1 MRASSS
7 NGMESMVDPSPSI
20 DALKS
25 GTAQEILAV
34 VVGLLLVALVWLVR
48 LHLSERKEWEARE
61 RTEVASTTAKLEALH
76 EKTLAIA
83 LKVQRTILKLGDLPE
98 ED

>member
-1 MRASSS
+1 
-7 NGMESMVDPSPSI
+7 MVADSTV

-34 VVGLLLVALVWLVR
+34 VIGLLLVALVWLVR
-48 LHLSERKEWEARE
+48 LHLTERKEWEERE
-61 RTEVASTTAKLEALH
+61 RAEVAATTSKLEALH
-76 EKTLAIA
+76 EKTLGIA

>member
-1 MRASSS
+1 MA
-7 NGMESMVDPSPSI
+7 DPSSI
-20 DALKS
+20 EALKS
-25 GTAQEILAV
+25 GNAQEILAV
-34 VVGLLLVALVWLVR
+34 VVGLLLLALVWLVR
-48 LHLSERKEWEARE
+48 LHLTERKEWEERE
-61 RTEVASTTAKLEALH
+61 RAEVASTTSKLEGLH